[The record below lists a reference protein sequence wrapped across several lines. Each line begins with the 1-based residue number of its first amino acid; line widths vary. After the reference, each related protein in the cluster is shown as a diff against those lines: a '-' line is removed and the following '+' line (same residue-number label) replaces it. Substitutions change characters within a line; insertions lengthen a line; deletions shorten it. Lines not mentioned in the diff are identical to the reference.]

1 MTTRHGKTPIRL
13 MSRFFTRERFAGPQV
28 IAGLLLLT
36 FLLQCICLV
45 RYKLQTTK
53 MDNDEMFVL
62 EAGLR
67 RWHGQP
73 PVSQAMITAAHA
85 SAMNS
90 EAQEGNVE
98 RSNEVFDPNHSAL
111 YYLVAAAPLLIYPGG
126 LQPEFAG
133 FWGWLVHA
141 PSLFFG
147 VMLGASLWYVAR
159 RLYGNAGGYFALVL
173 YCFAPGLIRSTASW
187 HARPEMGA
195 AWGAFGSIFTAI
207 AVAHTLYAPRE
218 VVLWNW
224 RRIVLLGIS
233 LALAIGSQFS
243 LIVLAPVVLGFLL
256 YLAPERRLAGIV
268 IWGAACAIGLLLLLS
283 SYGFH
288 PGAFWEAMRHARF
301 FGYGASAF
309 SMWTTYRN
317 LFGEVGQ
324 ICSALIIVVPAA
336 LVTYAGWRRARYFG
350 NTAPLLITVVFVGI
364 ALATVHYPGLG
375 FRLIAVPFLFLFA
388 AGITADLLETR
399 YRSLVQACA
408 CGLLA
413 AYALWSLME
422 LARAVRT

>member
-1 MTTRHGKTPIRL
+1 

-36 FLLQCICLV
+36 FLLQCTRLV
-45 RYKLQTTK
+45 GHKLQTTK
-53 MDNDEMFVL
+53 LDTDEVFVL
-62 EAGLR
+62 QAGLR

-73 PVSQAMITAAHA
+73 TVSQAMITAAHA
-85 SAMNS
+85 SAMNP
-90 EAQEGNVE
+90 EAQETNLE
-98 RSNEVFDPNHSAL
+98 SPNEIFDPNHSAL

-126 LQPEFAG
+126 LQSESVG
-133 FWGWLVHA
+133 FWGWLAQA

-187 HARPEMGA
+187 HATPEMGA

-268 IWGAACAIGLLLLLS
+268 IWAAACGIALLFLFS
-283 SYGFH
+283 SYGFQ
-288 PGAFWEAMRHARF
+288 PRAFWQAMTHARF
-301 FGYGASAF
+301 FGYSFSALG
-309 SMWTTYRN
+309 MWTMYRDV
-317 LFGEVGQ
+317 FGEVGQ
-324 ICSALIIVVPAA
+324 ICSALIIAVPAA
-336 LVTYAGWRRARYFG
+336 LFTYAGWRRARYFG
-350 NTAPLLITVVFVGI
+350 NTATLLIAVIFVGLAI
-364 ALATVHYPGLG
+364 ATVHHPGVG

-388 AGITADLLETR
+388 AGVTADLLETP
-399 YRSLVQACA
+399 YRTLVQACV

-422 LARAVRT
+422 LTRAVHT